1 MKSSEFRYLCD
12 NVYSKVCFVKFV
24 ALVLLWYWKK
34 IISIKL
40 GPDIY
45 IVPSK
50 NESEDPAKKDLDW
63 MKEVFSSANRL
74 EKIYVKP
81 PGLNHA
87 SSRFRTSFFMA
98 VPFWVIR
105 VCQVCFFL
113 SIRYKNLAFEKT
125 LVVHFLVS
133 VKQMHFCNIFFTDEF

>member
-1 MKSSEFRYLCD
+1 MFCEIR
-12 NVYSKVCFVKFV
+12 CFSL
-24 ALVLLWYWKK
+24 ALILKK
-34 IISIKL
+34 KISIKL

-87 SSRFRTSFFMA
+87 SPRFRTSFFMA
-98 VPFWVIR
+98 VPFLGY
-105 VCQVCFFL
+105 QSLSGLFFPFNQ
-113 SIRYKNLAFEKT
+113 I
-125 LVVHFLVS
+125 
-133 VKQMHFCNIFFTDEF
+133 